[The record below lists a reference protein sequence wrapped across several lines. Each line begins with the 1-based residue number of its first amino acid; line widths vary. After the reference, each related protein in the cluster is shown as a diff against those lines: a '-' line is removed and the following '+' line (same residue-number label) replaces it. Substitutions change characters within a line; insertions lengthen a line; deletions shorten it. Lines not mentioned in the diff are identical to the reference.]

1 MLSQRE
7 KLEDIQNYAETLEEL
22 KFNSKPHISTLT
34 ELARDYG
41 KNRQGREIIEIIKSR
56 IINKVS
62 LNFFIVLALD
72 YTVCLLGYF
81 GKNFFCVKLRHQN
94 QEKI

>member
-72 YTVCLLGYF
+72 YTVCLLRYF

-94 QEKI
+94 QEKN